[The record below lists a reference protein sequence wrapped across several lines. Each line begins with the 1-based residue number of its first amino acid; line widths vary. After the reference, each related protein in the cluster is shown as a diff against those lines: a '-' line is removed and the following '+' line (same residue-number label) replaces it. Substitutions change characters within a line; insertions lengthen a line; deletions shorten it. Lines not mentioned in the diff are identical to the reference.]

1 MTDAYSPKY
10 AAVGFLPELILQ
22 QMDVAE
28 MLKRDQGISF
38 CEAKKNYITQCFSV
52 SQKNTPCAK
61 LHCAR
66 TILLHYIKIYVVQG
80 IVLSI
85 PCTI

>member
-28 MLKRDQGISF
+28 MLKKDQGISF
-38 CEAKKNYITQCFSV
+38 CEAKKNILHNVFQCPK
-52 SQKNTPCAK
+52 KNTPCAK

-66 TILLHYIKIYVVQG
+66 NRIIESLKSTLCKE
-80 IVLSI
+80 
-85 PCTI
+85 